1 MQLGTHSQEHEFVGL
16 VQLFDHS
23 AGLVGEVGNKS
34 AVLERFLRVHGTSD
48 RHSLCVDYE
57 DALDALVRLDAVE
70 GFFHF
75 ALPSSYH
82 LDCIRPSL
90 AGFSKGV
97 CACFKKASRHV
108 STL

>member
-1 MQLGTHSQEHEFVGL
+1 
-16 VQLFDHS
+16 
-23 AGLVGEVGNKS
+23 
-34 AVLERFLRVHGTSD
+34 
-48 RHSLCVDYE
+48 
-57 DALDALVRLDAVE
+57 VRLDAVE